1 MSAELLCRHCGFV
14 FWVEETLARHCQ
26 QFHLEEEK
34 KLLEEESI
42 RMDTRFA
49 SRKRKR
55 RAVKEPSRGTV
66 IEHIS
71 CASNTVAKLEEE
83 AIMGEED
90 ESKIKISEKN
100 LSTTTKATK
109 NKLSIVQHISDNNK
123 SPSLSPEILK
133 ILPKTTKISVVA
145 VAGVD
150 NQKIE
155 NPTRKV
161 VAKTRLATQKCDL
174 CSSKF
179 TTKARLDEHIAA
191 SHIYKCG
198 HCKATFQSVEQLKIH
213 LQQPHYLICE
223 LCRSSRFASA
233 DARTEHLLGVHFRCE
248 MCEITLKSKGAVE
261 EHMKDHDHH
270 KSCDI
275 CEDYFIWAEPGHKCF
290 YTRSKT
296 RPSVYRIIY

>member
-42 RMDTRFA
+42 LMDKSVA
-49 SRKRKR
+49 RKRKR
-55 RAVKEPSRGTV
+55 RAVKDRSRGTV

-71 CASNTVAKLEEE
+71 SASNMVAKMEEE
-83 AIMGEED
+83 AIMEEEG
-90 ESKIKISEKN
+90 ESKTKISEKN
-100 LSTTTKATK
+100 LSTTTKASK
-109 NKLSIVQHISDNNK
+109 NKLSIVQHISDNK

-275 CEDYFIWAEPGHKCF
+275 CEDYFNWAEPGHKCF

>member
-34 KLLEEESI
+34 KLLEEE
-42 RMDTRFA
+42 MDKSVA
-49 SRKRKR
+49 RKRKR
-55 RAVKEPSRGTV
+55 RAAKDRSRGTV

-71 CASNTVAKLEEE
+71 SASNMVAKMEEE
-83 AIMGEED
+83 AILEEEG
-90 ESKIKISEKN
+90 ESKTKISEKN
-100 LSTTTKATK
+100 LSTTTKASK
-109 NKLSIVQHISDNNK
+109 HKLSIVQHISDNKK

-145 VAGVD
+145 SVED
-150 NQKIE
+150 QTIE
-155 NPTRKV
+155 NPTK

-174 CSSKF
+174 CSLKF

-233 DARTEHLLGVHFRCE
+233 DARTEHLLGVYFRCE
-248 MCEITLKSKGAVE
+248 MCEITLNSKGAVE
-261 EHMKDHDHH
+261 QHMKEHDHR

-275 CEDYFIWAEPGHKCF
+275 CEDYFNWAEPGHKCF

-296 RPSVYRIIY
+296 SPSVYRIIY

>member
-1 MSAELLCRHCGFV
+1 
-14 FWVEETLARHCQ
+14 
-26 QFHLEEEK
+26 
-34 KLLEEESI
+34 
-42 RMDTRFA
+42 
-49 SRKRKR
+49 
-55 RAVKEPSRGTV
+55 
-66 IEHIS
+66 
-71 CASNTVAKLEEE
+71 
-83 AIMGEED
+83 MG
-90 ESKIKISEKN
+90 
-100 LSTTTKATK
+100 
-109 NKLSIVQHISDNNK
+109 K

-150 NQKIE
+150 NKKIE

-213 LQQPHYLICE
+213 LQQPHNLICE
-223 LCRSSRFASA
+223 L
-233 DARTEHLLGVHFRCE
+233 
-248 MCEITLKSKGAVE
+248 CEITLKSKGAVE
-261 EHMKDHDHH
+261 QHMKDHDHH
-270 KSCDI
+270 KPCDI
-275 CEDYFIWAEPGHKCF
+275 CEDYFKWAEPGHKCF